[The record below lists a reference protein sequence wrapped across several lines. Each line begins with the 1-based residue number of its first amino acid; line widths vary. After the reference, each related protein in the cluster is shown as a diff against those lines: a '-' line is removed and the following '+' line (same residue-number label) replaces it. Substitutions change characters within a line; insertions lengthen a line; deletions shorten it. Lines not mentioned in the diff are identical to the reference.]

1 MEVFEAIMARRDLD
15 EGIALAD
22 EALELARRTGSRDAE
37 SQAQVFK
44 GYAVL
49 ARGDW
54 KEGLALIDEATSVAL
69 SGDAG
74 LRSASDVY
82 CVTISACQTLA
93 ISGVPEN
100 GPRKQTDG

>member
-1 MEVFEAIMARRDLD
+1 MRRDMDGASRWPTRLWRLPAAP
-15 EGIALAD
+15 GV
-22 EALELARRTGSRDAE
+22 RDAE

-82 CVTISACQTLA
+82 CVTISACRDLA
-93 ISGVPEN
+93 ISAVPGN
-100 GPRKQTDG
+100 GPKGQTDG